1 MPELELPIHNLMLIN
16 QWQKD
21 KITIIMEEVMQAL
34 VETPELELE
43 LEETL
48 EQVLEEM
55 LEQVEM
61 LEQEQVDHHLHE
73 NNRRK
78 NSDIYKIEIFMIIK

>member
-1 MPELELPIHNLMLIN
+1 MPVLELPIHNLMLFN
-16 QWQKD
+16 HQQKD

-34 VETPELELE
+34 VETPEP
-43 LEETL
+43 EETL

-61 LEQEQVDHHLHE
+61 LEQEQVDLHLHE

-78 NSDIYKIEIFMIIK
+78 NSGIYKIEIFMIIK

>member
-34 VETPELELE
+34 VETPEP
-43 LEETL
+43 EETL

>member
-34 VETPELELE
+34 VETPELEP
-43 LEETL
+43 EETL
-48 EQVLEEM
+48 DQVLEEM

>member
-34 VETPELELE
+34 VETPEPELV
-43 LEETL
+43 ETL
-48 EQVLEEM
+48 EQVLEET

-61 LEQEQVDHHLHE
+61 LEQEQVDLHLHE
-73 NNRRK
+73 NNRRQ
-78 NSDIYKIEIFMIIK
+78 NSDIYKIEIFIIIK

>member
-34 VETPELELE
+34 VETPEP
-43 LEETL
+43 EETL

-61 LEQEQVDHHLHE
+61 LEQEQVDLHLHE

-78 NSDIYKIEIFMIIK
+78 NSAIYKIEIFMIIK

>member
-34 VETPELELE
+34 VETPEP
-43 LEETL
+43 EETL

-61 LEQEQVDHHLHE
+61 LEQEQVDLHLHE
-73 NNRRK
+73 YNRRK
-78 NSDIYKIEIFMIIK
+78 ILISTK

>member
-34 VETPELELE
+34 VETPEP
-43 LEETL
+43 EETL

-61 LEQEQVDHHLHE
+61 LEQEQVDLHLHE

-78 NSDIYKIEIFMIIK
+78 ILISTK

>member
-34 VETPELELE
+34 EETPEP
-43 LEETL
+43 EETL

-61 LEQEQVDHHLHE
+61 LEQEQVDLHLHE

-78 NSDIYKIEIFMIIK
+78 NSDI

>member
-34 VETPELELE
+34 VETPEP
-43 LEETL
+43 EETL

-55 LEQVEM
+55 PEQVEM
-61 LEQEQVDHHLHE
+61 LEQEQVDLHLHE

-78 NSDIYKIEIFMIIK
+78 NSAIYKIEIFMIIK

>member
-34 VETPELELE
+34 EETPEPEP
-43 LEETL
+43 EETL

-61 LEQEQVDHHLHE
+61 LEQEQVDLHLHE